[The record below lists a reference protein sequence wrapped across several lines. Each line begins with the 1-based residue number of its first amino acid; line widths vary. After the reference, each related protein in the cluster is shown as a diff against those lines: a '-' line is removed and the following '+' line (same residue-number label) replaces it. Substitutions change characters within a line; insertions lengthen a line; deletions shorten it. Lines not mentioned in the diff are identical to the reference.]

1 MHIMWACGSSSFNS
15 HPTSNCIFYTKHLH
29 LFMTITHYGL
39 SGFAFHSMLLWTT
52 RETNITLLILMSSM
66 SHFKP
71 LIWMGANSSKMITD
85 KSHGSHE
92 KMGAE
97 NSKTFTSKSHGA
109 DDKMG
114 ADNSKTFTS
123 KIHGADEKMGAD
135 NSKTFTSK
143 SHGADEKMGADNSK
157 AFTGKCHEAHEK
169 VAADPRVFW

>member
-1 MHIMWACGSSSFNS
+1 MRACGSPCQPAQTWCTIHPTSILMHIMWACGSSSFNS

-92 KMGAE
+92 KVPRLDSYREHRRA
-97 NSKTFTSKSHGA
+97 
-109 DDKMG
+109 
-114 ADNSKTFTS
+114 
-123 KIHGADEKMGAD
+123 KIHFLSSFIALDFLTMVALIEFLGHYHQ
-135 NSKTFTSK
+135 S
-143 SHGADEKMGADNSK
+143 
-157 AFTGKCHEAHEK
+157 EATII
-169 VAADPRVFW
+169 PCN